1 MDVAPH
7 STPLPILYVI
17 TKGTWG
23 GAQRYVYDLAVAAKA
38 RGHVVTVACGGHG
51 ELVRRLTEDG
61 IPVVL
66 IPGLARD
73 VRLGADIR
81 ALIGLIRLIHKER
94 PNIVHANSSKAG
106 LIAMLAARMTF
117 VPRILF
123 TAHGWAWNEL
133 RPRWQ
138 KTMFKLLHFLTVL
151 LAKQVIAVSNA
162 IREDALWMR
171 LAAKKI
177 QVVHLGISPLQLVPR
192 AQSRDFLEHTIG
204 TTLPSS
210 ALWIGALAELHPTKG
225 LDVLIRAFA
234 SLTETE
240 TVLILIGG
248 GEDRGRL
255 VALAHM
261 LKVESRVFF
270 VGHIQDAARI
280 LPALDVFVLPS
291 HSEALGYVLLEAGQS
306 NLPVIASNVGGI
318 PEIISNEVTGLL
330 FPSGDHVVLASHLR
344 TYSNDPLLRT
354 QYGQSLHDR
363 VLTEFSNE
371 GMLEKTFSLYEGQ

>member
-7 STPLPILYVI
+7 SPPPPILYVI

-38 RGHVVTVACGGHG
+38 RGHLVTVACGGHG
-51 ELVRRLTEDG
+51 ELVQRLTECG

-73 VRLGADIR
+73 VRLGADLR
-81 ALIGLIRLIHKER
+81 ALIGLVRLIHRER
-94 PNIVHANSSKAG
+94 PYVVHANSSKAG
-106 LIAMLAARMTF
+106 LIAMLAARITF
-117 VPRILF
+117 VPHILF

-138 KTMFKLLHFLTVL
+138 KRVFKLLHFVTVL
-151 LAKQVIAVSNA
+151 LAHRVIAVSNA
-162 IREDALWMR
+162 IREDALWMP
-171 LAAKKI
+171 LVSKKI
-177 QVVHLGISPLQLVPR
+177 YVVHLGISPLQLVPR
-192 AQSRDFLEHTIG
+192 TEARLFIEHTLDAS
-204 TTLPSS
+204 LPAS
-210 ALWIGALAELHPTKG
+210 AVWIGALAELHPTKG

-234 SLTETE
+234 RLLDTEA
-240 TVLILIGG
+240 VLVLIGG

-280 LPALDVFVLPS
+280 LPALDIFALPS

-306 NLPVIASNVGGI
+306 QLPVVASNVGGI
-318 PEIISNEVTGLL
+318 PEIITHEVTGLL
-330 FPSGDHVVLASHLR
+330 SPAGDDTLLATNLR
-344 TYSNDPLLRT
+344 TYIEHPELRS
-354 QYGQSLHDR
+354 QYAQSLHDR
-363 VLTEFSNE
+363 VLTEFSNDR
-371 GMLEKTFSLYEGQ
+371 MLEETFPLYAS